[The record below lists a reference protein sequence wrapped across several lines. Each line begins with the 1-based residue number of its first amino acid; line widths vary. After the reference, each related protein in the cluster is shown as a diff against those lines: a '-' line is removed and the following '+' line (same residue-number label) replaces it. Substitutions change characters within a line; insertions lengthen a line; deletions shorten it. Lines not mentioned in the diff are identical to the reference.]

1 MIKIPLA
8 ALLPD
13 EITKEL
19 GLPHS
24 FRGKQIFKWIQKG
37 INDFSRMTNIPG
49 SLRTLLKEQTHLFTS
64 STESCRKEEGIS
76 VKLRIRLNDGL
87 IIEAV
92 MLIDEKGRK
101 TACLSSQA
109 GCGMGCL
116 FCKTASMGLKRNL
129 KSHEIV
135 EQFHI
140 LASLSG
146 DISHIVFMGMGEP
159 LLNLEE
165 VRKAINVLHHPDG
178 RNISVRKMTIST
190 CGIICGIEELAH
202 KGPPV
207 RLAVSLVTADEDV
220 RKRLMPVSCT
230 NTLQQLKKALLKYQ
244 EKTGKWMTYE
254 IVLLKGITDRE
265 EDIKKLIAFIPPLR
279 ASVNL
284 IPWNPASGLP
294 YSRPDGARIK
304 WFREK
309 LAGSGIVVTQRYQKG
324 NSINAACGQL
334 FVDEYSTVVA
344 PQL

>member
-1 MIKIPLA
+1 MSKIPLA

-13 EITKEL
+13 EIIKKL
-19 GLPHS
+19 GFADS
-24 FRGKQIFKWIQKG
+24 YRGKQIFKWIQKG
-37 INDFSRMTNIPG
+37 INDLSRMTNIPDL
-49 SLRTLLKEQTHLFTS
+49 LRTRLKEQTHLFTS
-64 STESCRKEEGIS
+64 STESCRKEEGVS
-76 VKLRIRLNDGL
+76 AKLRIRLDDGL
-87 IIEAV
+87 IIESV
-92 MLIDEKGRK
+92 LLIDEKGRK

-109 GCGMGCL
+109 GCAMGCL
-116 FCKTASMGLKRNL
+116 FCKTASMGFKRNL

-178 RNISVRKMTIST
+178 RNISLRKITIST
-190 CGIICGIEELAH
+190 CGIIHGIEELVR

-207 RLAVSLVTADEDV
+207 RLAVSLVTANEDV
-220 RKRLMPVSCT
+220 RKKLMPVSCT
-230 NTLQQLKKALLKYQ
+230 NTLQQLKKSLLEYQ
-244 EKTGKWMTYE
+244 GKTGKWITYE
-254 IVLLKGITDRE
+254 IVLLAGITDRE
-265 EDIKKLIAFIPPLR
+265 EDIKNLISFIPPLR
-279 ASVNL
+279 TSVNL

-304 WFREK
+304 WFKEK
-309 LAGSGIVVTQRYQKG
+309 LAQSGIVVTQRYQKG

-334 FVDEYSTVVA
+334 FIDE
-344 PQL
+344 